1 MNPVR
6 RYMALGL
13 LVSAGL
19 LAQGCTSTV
28 SKGISDD
35 GKQAS
40 EVIFPD
46 AAKSHVK
53 EGTLPALEHFHK
65 VRPGISKDQ
74 LYAMFGVPHFS
85 EGIAGVRE
93 WDYVFQLQGSKDKE
107 PTQCQFKIIFDKNNK
122 GQSFYWSPK
131 DCAQTVGM

>member
-1 MNPVR
+1 MNAIHK
-6 RYMALGL
+6 YTAWGL

-28 SKGISDD
+28 SKGISED
-35 GKQAS
+35 GTKAS

-53 EGTLPALEHFHK
+53 EGPLPALEHFHK

-74 LYAMFGVPHFS
+74 LYAMFGPPHFS
-85 EGIAGVRE
+85 EGIGGVRE
-93 WDYVFQLQGSKDKE
+93 WDYVFQLQAAKDKE
-107 PTQCQFKIIFDKNNK
+107 PTKCQFKVIFDTSYK
-122 GQSFYWSPK
+122 GQSFYWNPQS
-131 DCAQTVGM
+131 CAQKAGM

>member
-1 MNPVR
+1 M
-6 RYMALGL
+6 
-13 LVSAGL
+13 
-19 LAQGCTSTV
+19 
-28 SKGISDD
+28 
-35 GKQAS
+35 
-40 EVIFPD
+40 IFPD

-131 DCAQTVGM
+131 DCAQKVGM